1 MPDTSFDFAVG
12 RTNPETVPVAR
23 LQQAAQDAIANE
35 YAELTDYHGKLGHP
49 GLRAAMARRESER
62 EGVVVDPEQVSL
74 MNGSMQA
81 VTLVGEAL
89 TQPGDTV
96 ICEEFTYSGTIGA
109 YRSLG
114 IDMVGLPVD
123 DDGMRVDLLETKLVE
138 LGEARKPKFIYAL
151 TTYQNPTGVNLSLA
165 RRRLLIDIAER
176 HDIPV
181 VEDNCYG
188 DVHFDG
194 DKPPALYA
202 LSDFGKIV
210 YLCSLSKILAP
221 GLRLG
226 YLHAKPPLFDTILAR
241 RHDAGGNYKDL
252 AASIIAEL
260 YKDGVWALTEELNE
274 SLKIKKNLVVDGLA
288 EVGSDVCVRIP
299 DGFVALQSARRPVR
313 LGPVPGGRRPGKARA
328 ARRRAELPLRA
339 GCELPHPRGRTCP
352 TSVLP
357 SGTCPTTSSVPGCR
371 SFGTSPTSGSART
384 PMGCSTRSARW

>member
-23 LQQAAQDAIANE
+23 LQQAARDAIANE

-241 RHDAGGNYKDL
+241 RHDAGGNYL

-288 EVGSDVCVRIP
+288 EVASDVCVTSNP
-299 DGFVALQSARRPVR
+299 
-313 LGPVPGGRRPGKARA
+313 PGGLFVWVRFPEDVDRERLARLAAERNFRYAPGANFHIRGENVPYLRLA
-328 ARRRAELPLRA
+328 FGHLPDDVIRA
-339 GCELPHPRGRTCP
+339 GMPVLAQCIREART
-352 TSVLP
+352 SNEA
-357 SGTCPTTSSVPGCR
+357 R
-371 SFGTSPTSGSART
+371 SFKGLFD
-384 PMGCSTRSARW
+384 

>member
-23 LQQAAQDAIANE
+23 LQQAARDAIANE

-241 RHDAGGNYKDL
+241 RHDAGGNHL

-288 EVGSDVCVRIP
+288 EVASDVCVTSNP
-299 DGFVALQSARRPVR
+299 
-313 LGPVPGGRRPGKARA
+313 PGGLFVWVRFPEDVDRERLARLAAERNFRYAPGANFHIRGENVPYLRLA
-328 ARRRAELPLRA
+328 FGHLPDDVIRA
-339 GCELPHPRGRTCP
+339 GMPVLAQCIREART
-352 TSVLP
+352 SNEA
-357 SGTCPTTSSVPGCR
+357 R
-371 SFGTSPTSGSART
+371 SFKGLFD
-384 PMGCSTRSARW
+384 